1 MTFMELNE
9 DGAELVKPISCF
21 LFISFSVGFGILLF
35 TMILYAILQLFVSGG
50 FGELNSIIDDDD
62 NDGERIDGN
71 EDLEDV

>member
-1 MTFMELNE
+1 MTFMEINK

-21 LFISFSVGFGILLF
+21 LFISFSVGFGVLIFAML
-35 TMILYAILQLFVSGG
+35 LYAILQVFVSGG

-71 EDLEDV
+71 EDLEDA